1 MRKAGSPREQASL
14 NECVFAVGKSR
25 IAFPRLKKPLLTIIA
40 VILGIAGAGFT
51 YLTVARTLFLTTA
64 IILFT
69 VFTGYMYQTVAT
81 ASDKNNYPPPGRL
94 VNINGHRIH
103 IQVAG
108 KGTPTVILEA
118 GLSAMSSVWGWIH
131 PEVAKFTQVLS
142 YDRAGLGWS
151 ERGDATFTGLH
162 VARQL
167 HDILHASGIRRP
179 YVVVGHSMGGLL
191 VRMFADLYPD
201 EVAAMVL
208 VDASHPD
215 QYSRYPDIRRFMNS
229 GFKLLRKIP
238 ILTKLGYVR
247 VTGCL
252 NCQADG
258 LPGRQRAEA
267 HVFLSSYSH
276 FCTTL
281 HESLAWEKIC
291 AEVRRAGNL
300 GNKPLAV
307 LSAGRDLLPGS
318 LELQRD
324 LATLSSDSTH
334 RIVKG
339 ATHVTLITHREHA
352 LSVVEAIRQVVEKV
366 KKGSA

>member
-1 MRKAGSPREQASL
+1 MRKAGLPREHASR
-14 NECVFAVGKSR
+14 NESVFAVGKNR
-25 IAFPRLKKPLLTIIA
+25 IAFPRLKQPLLAIVAFILSIA
-40 VILGIAGAGFT
+40 SAAFI

-64 IILFT
+64 IILLT
-69 VFTGYMYQTVAT
+69 VCTGYIYQNVAT

-94 VNINGHRIH
+94 VNVNGCRIH
-103 IQVAG
+103 VQIAG
-108 KGTPTVILEA
+108 EGTATVILEA

-131 PEVAKFTQVLS
+131 PEVAKFTQVFS

-151 ERGDATFTGLH
+151 DRADVPFSGLNVAT
-162 VARQL
+162 QL
-167 HDILHASGIRRP
+167 HDILQASGISPP

-191 VRMFADLYPD
+191 VRIFADLYPD
-201 EVAAMVL
+201 EAAGMVL

-215 QYSRYPDIRRFMNS
+215 QYTRNPDIRRFMNS

-247 VTGCL
+247 LTGCL

-267 HVFLSSYSH
+267 HVFLSSHSH

-291 AEVRRAGNL
+291 SEVRRAGNI

-318 LELQRD
+318 LELQGD
-324 LATLSSDSTH
+324 LGTLSSDSTH
-334 RIVKG
+334 RIIEG

-352 LSVVEAIRQVVEKV
+352 LSVVESIRQVVDKAR
-366 KKGSA
+366 KGSA